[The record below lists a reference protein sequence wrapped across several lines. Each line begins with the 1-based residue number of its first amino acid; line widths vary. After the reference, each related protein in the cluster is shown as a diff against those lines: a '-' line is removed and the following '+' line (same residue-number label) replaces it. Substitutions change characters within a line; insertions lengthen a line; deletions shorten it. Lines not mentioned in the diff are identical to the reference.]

1 MAIIK
6 KTVFMVLGS
15 LALLLALG
23 FADPSNS
30 RLMTTFLSS
39 PSAPWWW
46 PHSCYDCDNKA
57 PPPAVAPKGSA
68 EEAALQRAIAAFNRN
83 LSLAYLGPN
92 PAALTAYPMAEGLRQ
107 NYLEEIGF
115 LQRDGRVLEL
125 TVQDIRMENV
135 TRLTPSMLSV
145 DTVESVKVRYLKASD
160 RTEIVTS
167 PVASYWM
174 NYTLEKAASGWK
186 IAGVE
191 TMHLGKHSEQQ
202 AE

>member
-1 MAIIK
+1 MGIIK
-6 KTVFMVLGS
+6 KTVWMVLGA
-15 LALLLALG
+15 LGLLLALG
-23 FADPSNS
+23 FADPTSV
-30 RLMTTFLSS
+30 RLM
-39 PSAPWWW
+39 PSLKEHFTNLLLALG
-46 PHSCYDCDNKA
+46 SAD
-57 PPPAVAPKGSA
+57 PKGA
-68 EEAALQRAIAAFNRN
+68 HDEKAIHHAIAEFNRN
-83 LSLAYLGPN
+83 LSLAYLGPT
-92 PAALTAYPMAEGLRQ
+92 PAPLMAYPMADGLRQ

-125 TVQDIRMENV
+125 TVRDIRMEKV
-135 TRLTPSMLSV
+135 TRLTDLILSV

-174 NYTLEKAASGWK
+174 NYTLEKAASGWR
-186 IAGVE
+186 ILGVE